1 MARRSDLGSLLA
13 ELPASEQTRQRLEV
27 MVETLQ
33 GHIRVA
39 QACSG
44 LGIGRTRFQDLRKRV
59 LEAALGALEARPAGR
74 PRRPRPPSTRAR
86 DALRARIV
94 EIEGELARTKAEL
107 ELVRKGLDPTMT
119 ARRLAKAVRS

>member
-1 MARRSDLGSLLA
+1 MSRRSELGCLLA
-13 ELPASEQTRQRLEV
+13 DLPASEEARQRLEV
-27 MVETLQ
+27 IVETLLGQ
-33 GHIRVA
+33 IRVA
-39 QACSG
+39 QACEG
-44 LGIGRTRFQDLRKRV
+44 LRIGRTRFQDLRKRV